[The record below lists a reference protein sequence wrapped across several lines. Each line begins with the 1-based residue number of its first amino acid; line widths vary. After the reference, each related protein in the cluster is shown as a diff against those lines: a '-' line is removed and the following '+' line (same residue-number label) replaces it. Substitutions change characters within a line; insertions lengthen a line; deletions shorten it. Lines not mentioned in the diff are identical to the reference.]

1 MGGNIDLKRART
13 PDQRSW
19 EAVETDVAGA
29 MSSLPDRR
37 ARLLAAV
44 ADRCEPDRCE
54 PRAAQ
59 RSCTASHAVDEV
71 LDAGAG
77 AEAYLLPALEG
88 ALGDASSLAQLAST
102 AHDLA
107 ALGAPAEVIAA
118 IPSLALALAPCA
130 AAALIQV
137 DGEGAVATLARGG
150 GAFETPEWRIAEEA
164 RAALRGV
171 SAAGRGVP
179 CDGERAARRTDRMAL
194 LPLASGREGLV
205 LVLERATSSVPLG
218 GEDVARLAVYAAL
231 AGTALAAARAG
242 AALRETSARDAATL
256 GAVSDGVI
264 DLDAHGVIR
273 ALNQAACSVLAV
285 RRADV
290 LGRRLAEVPGLAALA
305 TAVAGPTG
313 QVAEVVAIPRGEI
326 VLRARRY
333 AGGVVATLRDAGT
346 GQTSGHPM
354 VGSVARYTFDHL
366 VGASPEFR
374 RVMDEADLAARC
386 NVPVLVC
393 GESGTGK
400 EMLAQAIHNASP
412 HASEPFLGLN
422 VTAIPRELLESEL
435 FGYEGGTFT
444 GARASG
450 RAGKFELAGRG
461 TLLLDEIGDM
471 PLEMQAKLL
480 RVLQERIVQRLGS
493 ARDVPVRARII
504 ATTHRDLEE
513 AVEQGR
519 FRLDLYHRL
528 RVLQLRIPPLR
539 ERRGDVPLLVER
551 QLRCHAE
558 QTHRRIG
565 IAPHVLAALEA
576 HHWPGNVRELLN
588 AIQGELSVLA
598 PGESTLTRVPAV
610 LLQPAPRPRP
620 PPDAASEIVPLQEL
634 ERRACEGALAACDG
648 NVARAARALGVCKV
662 TLYTKIRHYGI
673 ALRPPSPRRL
683 DRGEA
688 EHR

>member
-1 MGGNIDLKRART
+1 MGGHIDLKSPRPPART

-19 EAVETDVAGA
+19 EAVETDVARG
-29 MSSLPDRR
+29 MSRLQDRR
-37 ARLLAAV
+37 ARLVAAV
-44 ADRCEPDRCE
+44 ASRCDPDRCE
-54 PRAAQ
+54 PHAAQ
-59 RSCTASHAVDEV
+59 RPRTAPHAVDEV

-77 AEAYLLPALEG
+77 AEAHLLPAL
-88 ALGDASSLAQLAST
+88 LGDASSLAQLAS
-102 AHDLA
+102 AARDLA
-107 ALGAPAEVIAA
+107 ALETPAEVIAA
-118 IPSLALALAPCA
+118 IPALALALAPCA

-137 DGEGAVATLARGG
+137 DGEGAAATLARGG
-150 GAFETPEWRIAEEA
+150 GAFEAPEWRIAEEA

-171 SAAGRGVP
+171 AAAGRSGP

-194 LPLASGREGLV
+194 VPLARGREGLV
-205 LVLERATSSVPLG
+205 LVLERAASGAPLG

-231 AGTALAAARAG
+231 AATALAAARAG
-242 AALRETSARDAATL
+242 AALRETAARDAATL

-264 DLDAHGVIR
+264 DLDAHGVVR
-273 ALNQAACSVLAV
+273 ALNQTACGVLAV
-285 RRADV
+285 RRADAI
-290 LGRRLAEVPGLAALA
+290 GRTLAEVPGVAALA
-305 TAVAGPTG
+305 AALAGPARH
-313 QVAEVVAIPRGEI
+313 VAEVVALPRGDV
-326 VLRARRY
+326 VLRAQRY

-346 GQTSGHPM
+346 RQTIAHPV

-386 NVPVLVC
+386 DVPVLVC

-471 PLEMQAKLL
+471 PLEMQGKLL

-493 ARDVPVRARII
+493 ARDIPVRARII
-504 ATTHRDLEE
+504 ATTHRDLGE

-539 ERRGDVPLLVER
+539 ERKGDVPLLVER
-551 QLRCHAE
+551 QLQGHAE
-558 QTHRRIG
+558 RTHRRID
-565 IAPHVLAALEA
+565 IAPHVMAALEA
-576 HHWPGNVRELLN
+576 HDWPGNVRELLN
-588 AIQGELSVLA
+588 AIEGELSVLA
-598 PGESTLTRVPAV
+598 PEQTALTRVPAV
-610 LLQPAPRPRP
+610 LLQPPPRPRP
-620 PPDAASEIVPLQEL
+620 APDAASEIVPLEKL
-634 ERRACEGALAACDG
+634 ERLACGSALAAFNG
-648 NVARAARALGVCKV
+648 NVASAARALCVSKV
-662 TLYTKIRHYGI
+662 TLYAKIRRYGI
-673 ALRPPSPRRL
+673 ALPRAPRRRL
-683 DRGEA
+683 ESGAQD
-688 EHR
+688 